1 MENTPNLDQF
11 SSSGFENDDETGDLI
26 SLLSAFGLV
35 CSLDEIADAYCKA
48 ERDVN
53 RTGEILYQLQTSES
67 SGEVQ
72 DSNKGLDHPEP
83 RQSLHGHI
91 AVETT
96 LPDKK
101 YKGKSSK
108 ACSSLGTVSSVMGRT
123 YCKTTPS
130 LNETSRTSKPLILE
144 VKGSIEEDHE
154 IDLITSRITALKASI
169 HDKDVEEFLISMLGD
184 GFQLRKDVIREVLGQ
199 CGYNVKDSMEELL
212 ALSNKSMDKQKHLN
226 YDTAQN
232 ISGES
237 LEIKACGS
245 SQSHQ
250 LSSSGRN
257 SMEQSNLDKEKSSL
271 SMEILE
277 SLFHAPL
284 RSDQEPRKR
293 LEWGLN
299 RTRVVGQQVVSKP
312 LEAVPQPPP
321 INIRHIKPDFENALD
336 ENDQYS
342 LLRKAAKQHW
352 STMKEY
358 YVAAVD
364 AFNDGDRAKA
374 NYLLEQGKY
383 YNQLAREADE
393 KSQQE
398 ILNMKLSSEQCDFPL
413 DLHEHN
419 AKEAVKLLKV
429 HIRSLASMPSFR
441 YLKVILETD
450 AMDAKK
456 ERRRRSITRFL
467 EKESINWT
475 EEDGNP
481 GAILIKLD
489 EIHPDKLNTKN
500 DPN

>member
-1 MENTPNLDQF
+1 MENTPNMDQF
-11 SSSGFENDDETGDLI
+11 SSSGFENDDETRALI
-26 SLLSAFGLV
+26 SLLSAFGSV
-35 CSLDEIADAYCKA
+35 CSLDEIADAYCKG

-53 RTGEILYQLQTSES
+53 RTGEILCQLQTSKS
-67 SGEVQ
+67 NGDVQ
-72 DSNKGLDHPEP
+72 GSNKGLDHPEP
-83 RQSLHGHI
+83 TQSLHGHTV
-91 AVETT
+91 VETT
-96 LPDKK
+96 LPDKNS
-101 YKGKSSK
+101 KGKSSK
-108 ACSSLGTVSSVMGRT
+108 ACASLGTVSSVMGRT

-130 LNETSRTSKPLILE
+130 LNETSRTSKPLIVE
-144 VKGSIEEDHE
+144 MKGSIEEDHE
-154 IDLITSRITALKASI
+154 IDLITSRIADLKASI
-169 HDKDVEEFLISMLGD
+169 HDKDVEEFLFSMLGD

-212 ALSNKSMDKQKHLN
+212 ALSNKSMDKQRHLN
-226 YDTAQN
+226 CDTAQN
-232 ISGES
+232 VTGEN

-245 SQSHQ
+245 SQSH
-250 LSSSGRN
+250 LSSSSGRN
-257 SMEQSNLDKEKSSL
+257 STEQSNLDEEKSSL
-271 SMEILE
+271 SREILE
-277 SLFHAPL
+277 SLFHAPP

-299 RTRVVGQQVVSKP
+299 RTRVAGQQIVSKP
-312 LEAVPQPPP
+312 LEAVPQPPL
-321 INIRHIKPDFENALD
+321 ISIRHIRPDFENTLD

-398 ILNMKLSSEQCDFPL
+398 ILNMKSSEQCDFPL

-419 AKEAVKLLKV
+419 PKEAVKLLKV

-441 YLKVILETD
+441 YLKVVLETD
-450 AMDAKK
+450 AMDAKNG
-456 ERRRRSITRFL
+456 RRRRSVTRFL
-467 EKESINWT
+467 EKDLINWT

-481 GAILIKLD
+481 GTILIKLD
-489 EIHPDKLNTKN
+489 EINLDKLSQKN
-500 DPN
+500 DSN